1 MLLFMP
7 CICEA
12 GAHHFQALVECQ
24 LIVLESLSDSLPK
37 EFIKH
42 KRDRLLGTDFETVHG
57 LQNREQLNLVARENG
72 LIIGFALGKIDR
84 GNNSWLT
91 FLGVLP
97 LFRGRGFGEAL
108 LKEFLIKS
116 KLLGAR
122 RVCLFT
128 AVELVSALNLYIKF
142 GFSTDN
148 VPRYREY
155 GIKLFK
161 YVKNIE

>member
-1 MLLFMP
+1 MP

-42 KRDRLLGTDFETVHG
+42 KRDRLLGTDFEKVHG

-72 LIIGFALGKIDR
+72 LIIGC
-84 GNNSWLT
+84 
-91 FLGVLP
+91 
-97 LFRGRGFGEAL
+97 FGEAL